1 MRVPIP
7 KPHPG
12 AEALQTAD
20 AFGPHTAHRA
30 PGAWAAPRGTDPLGG
45 TRKARGSLRLWSG
58 RVSPPN
64 VLRRG
69 VRFPGLKRNRDL
81 QTCRWPVNVAIAT
94 QAAGAPAW
102 GALVQP
108 TLHLPCH
115 TQARASPAPRPCPWP
130 PSPAQEEMCLREK
143 HLPRKIQINSAF
155 DGLENTGQAPAAGSR
170 AALGLRGQ
178 THEPGTAP
186 VPAALRGD
194 PSSSG

>member
-1 MRVPIP
+1 MG
-7 KPHPG
+7 PHPETSPQGRG
-12 AEALQTAD
+12 AAD
-20 AFGPHTAHRA
+20 CRCVRTAHCA
-30 PGAWAAPRGTDPLGG
+30 SGPGGLGSTPRHRPAGRH
-45 TRKARGSLRLWSG
+45 TRSPWEPQAVSG

-64 VLRRG
+64 VLQRG

-94 QAAGAPAW
+94 QAAGAPAR

-108 TLHLPCH
+108 TLHLPCR
-115 TQARASPAPRPCPWP
+115 TPARASPAPRPCPWP

-155 DGLENTGQAPAAGSR
+155 DGLENTGRAPAAGSR